1 MRELGSFNPIKYL
14 SLEIARRECK
24 LGLLYL
30 KRIVERMPPTVQDGA
45 LSIRLPP
52 TYNPKGP
59 PDQMKDMLPNN
70 IQPGAFEISTSFIM

>member
-1 MRELGSFNPIKYL
+1 
-14 SLEIARRECK
+14 
-24 LGLLYL
+24 
-30 KRIVERMPPTVQDGA
+30 MPPTVQDGA

>member
-1 MRELGSFNPIKYL
+1 
-14 SLEIARRECK
+14 
-24 LGLLYL
+24 
-30 KRIVERMPPTVQDGA
+30 MPPTVQDGA

-70 IQPGAFEISTSFIM
+70 IQPGACEISQCIYHVTTLLYRVKEVLVPSKTLAPTKLH

>member
-1 MRELGSFNPIKYL
+1 
-14 SLEIARRECK
+14 
-24 LGLLYL
+24 
-30 KRIVERMPPTVQDGA
+30 MPPTVQDGA

-70 IQPGAFEISTSFIM
+70 IQPGAFEISTSFIFLYGVNEVLVPSKTLAPTKLH